1 MSQCCRGERYVYRA
15 HFRDVQCTA
24 SDFYGHTQVVPAVLF
39 GGCLMLRAA
48 QAAVVILMLAR
59 WIHTGFGTWNMDI
72 YPSTHTGSVA
82 SALSFFARIVQ
93 KPLRRRYHS

>member
-1 MSQCCRGERYVYRA
+1 MSQCCRASNFYR
-15 HFRDVQCTA
+15 
-24 SDFYGHTQVVPAVLF
+24 HTQVVPDILL

-48 QAAVVILMLAR
+48 QAAAVILMLAR
-59 WIHTGFGTWNMDI
+59 WIHTGFGIWNMDI
-72 YPSTHTGSVA
+72 HPSTHTGSVA